1 MSALAALQELVEEC
15 ARRLDTSVVVQDSRR
30 RIVAYAVGN
39 PEAVDDVRRASI
51 LGRTTPP
58 EIEAWISSQG
68 VYRSRGPVRVRVPDD
83 VSPGYLGRLGIPLR
97 VGESLVGVVWMI
109 DEADEIGDA
118 ELASVQPELTQSAL
132 WLYEEEMA
140 QRLASEL
147 LAQLLSPDADLRDR
161 AALEMLERGHHHD
174 EELVVVVERRVSQD
188 GQTLGG
194 FPSWMGP
201 SREGAMRTSALMLS
215 DHNAY
220 LVPLTPTLDL
230 HELLSRLRLE
240 VNPPSTGKSFGVGHP
255 VTGLDQ
261 VEHSYRQALRAMRC
275 AERLPEFR
283 GVATWKELGIF
294 KILPL
299 SPHGAGG
306 EEILDH
312 RIQPLLDSRHANLL
326 ETVSVYLDYGGDVK
340 RAAAELN
347 VHRGTLYYRL
357 EKAAELTG
365 YDLSRG
371 FDRLS
376 LHASLLLARLWGY
389 A

>member
-15 ARRLDTSVVVQDSRR
+15 ARRLDTSLVVQDARR

-83 VSPGYLGRLGIPLR
+83 ISPGYLGRLGIPLR
-97 VGESLVGVVWMI
+97 VGESLVGVAWMI
-109 DEADEIGDA
+109 DESDAIGET
-118 ELASVQPELTQSAL
+118 ELALVQPELTQSAL

-147 LAQLLSPDADLRDR
+147 LAQLLSPDTELRDR

-174 EELVVVVERRVSQD
+174 EQLVVVVERRVGADNQS
-188 GQTLGG
+188 LGG
-194 FPSWMGP
+194 FPAWMGP
-201 SREGAMRTSALMLS
+201 SRAGSMRTSALMLS

-220 LVPLTPTLDL
+220 LVPLSSHLGL
-230 HELLSRLRLE
+230 HELLERLGTE
-240 VNPPSTGKSFGVGHP
+240 AAGTKADSSFGVGQP
-255 VTGLDQ
+255 VSQLSQ

-275 AERLPEFR
+275 AERLPELH
-283 GVATWKELGIF
+283 GVANWSELGVF
-294 KILPL
+294 KMLPL
-299 SPHGAGG
+299 SPHGVGG
-306 EEILDH
+306 EEVLDQ
-312 RIQPLLDSRHANLL
+312 RLKPLLDPRQATLL
-326 ETVSVYLDYGGDVK
+326 ETISAYLDHGGDVK
-340 RAAAELN
+340 ATAAALN

-357 EKAAELTG
+357 ERVEELTG
-365 YDLSRG
+365 YTLSKG
-371 FDRLS
+371 LDRLS
-376 LHASLLLARLWGY
+376 LHASLLLARLWGL